1 MAEVHEGIV
10 GAHQAWVKMKWV
22 EAIPIPFNNVNN
34 EKVIKIRKDNLIHRF
49 GIPKIIIA
57 DQGRVFTGDQV
68 KEFANIYCFC
78 WNDSLNTFAQAN
90 GQAESSKKI
99 RWTSLEKMIKDNPSK
114 DLAWSVVRGS
124 LGM

>member
-1 MAEVHEGIV
+1 
-10 GAHQAWVKMKWV
+10 MKWV

-34 EKVIKIRKDNLIHRF
+34 EKVIKIRKDNRF

-78 WNDSLNTFAQAN
+78 
-90 GQAESSKKI
+90 
-99 RWTSLEKMIKDNPSK
+99 
-114 DLAWSVVRGS
+114 
-124 LGM
+124 